1 MKNFIAIYKKELRTY
16 FQSPIAYVVITVFLV
31 LAGFFF
37 YSNFAYFNMASM
49 QAMQSQYGMANM
61 NITEWVLRPLFG
73 NISITLVFI
82 IPLLTMRLFSE
93 EKKSGTIEILFTYPV
108 KDFEAILG
116 KFASAMT
123 VFCLMLVLSGLYP
136 LLIWRFGSIESG
148 PLMAGYLGLFLL
160 GATFISIG
168 IFASSLTEN
177 QIVAAVITF
186 GALLFF
192 WIIGWSAVF
201 AGPKVADLL
210 NYLSIIEHFQNFS
223 KGVIDTK
230 DVVYYLSFSF
240 FALFLTVR
248 TLESKKWRG

>member
-16 FQSPIAYVVITVFLV
+16 FKSPIAYVALFIFLV

-37 YSNFAYFNMASM
+37 YNNFAYFNMASM
-49 QAMQSQYGMANM
+49 QAMRSQYGAPAL

-73 NISITLVFI
+73 NISITLLFL

-93 EKKSGTIEILFTYPV
+93 EKKSGTIEMLFTYPV
-108 KDFEAILG
+108 RDSEAILG

-123 VFCLMLVLSGLYP
+123 VFCLMLFLTGLYP
-136 LLIWRFGSIESG
+136 LLIWKFAAIESG
-148 PLMAGYLGLFLL
+148 PVISGYLGLFLL
-160 GATFISIG
+160 GAAFISIG
-168 IFASSLTEN
+168 VFASSLTEN

-192 WIIGWSAVF
+192 WIIGWSSVF
-201 AGPKVADLL
+201 AGTKVANLL
-210 NYLSIIEHFQNFS
+210 NYLSIIQHFENFS
-223 KGVIDTK
+223 KGIIDTK
-230 DVVYYLSFSF
+230 DVAYYLSFSF